1 MTLNFEKYMAN
12 AKLKCVFFDRDG
24 IVNVSPGAGY
34 VTRLED
40 FHLLPQIVECL
51 HIVSARGYQAAVVT
65 NQRGIARGI
74 FSTAVL
80 DDIHS
85 RLRDELRQRGA
96 PALLDIA
103 YCPHQPGEC
112 NCRKPLPGM
121 LLNLAAR
128 HNIDLA
134 ASWMVGDMETDVEAG
149 RRAGCRTILVN
160 PADAATEADY
170 RVASMELLPDL
181 LKKVL

>member
-1 MTLNFEKYMAN
+1 M
-12 AKLKCVFFDRDG
+12 
-24 IVNVSPGAGY
+24 
-34 VTRLED
+34 ED
-40 FHLLPQIVECL
+40 FHLVPQIVECL
-51 HIVSARGYQAAVVT
+51 NIVSARGYQAAVVT

-85 RLRDELRQRGA
+85 RLHDELRQRGA

-134 ASWMVGDMETDVEAG
+134 ASWMVGDMETEVEAG

-160 PADAATEADY
+160 PADAATAADY
-170 RVASMELLPDL
+170 RVASMELLPEL

>member
-1 MTLNFEKYMAN
+1 MAE
-12 AKLKCVFFDRDG
+12 AKIKCVFFDRDG

-34 VTRLED
+34 VSRRED
-40 FHLLPQIVECL
+40 FHIFPQFVECL
-51 HIVSARGYQAAVVT
+51 EIASVRGYRAAIVT

-74 FSTAVL
+74 LSVAAL
-80 DDIHS
+80 EDIHS
-85 RLRDELRQRGA
+85 ALRAELRQRGA

-112 NCRKPLPGM
+112 DCRKPLPGM

-128 HNIDLA
+128 YNMNLA

-149 RRAGCRTILVN
+149 RRAGCRTIRVTHGET
-160 PADAATEADY
+160 ATAADY
-170 RVASMELLPDL
+170 HVATMELLPDL
-181 LKKVL
+181 LGKVL